1 MAQQEAEEE
10 YSYNRLI
17 DVYSEV
23 SEEARY
29 RDRLIHNSY
38 YLVVIAILLTWGN
51 AATLIYSRGLNLL
64 DPRFASPVLLASG
77 GSIVIVAA
85 VIHSYN
91 QKKRAAEILR
101 NRIETEYLDKYDPD
115 DLLKIHQNVV
125 HGDKGSDLETR
136 LRTGI
141 DIKRYSALSLYFGL
155 LLVAIG
161 LAYPLIL
168 ALL

>member
-1 MAQQEAEEE
+1 MGKQETEEE
-10 YSYNRLI
+10 YDYDKLI
-17 DVYSEV
+17 DIYSEV

-38 YLVVIAILLTWGN
+38 YLIVIAILLTWGN
-51 AATLIYSRGLNLL
+51 AATLIYSRGFDLL

-77 GSIVIVAA
+77 GSIFIVAA

-115 DLLKIHQNVV
+115 NILKIHQNVV
-125 HGDKGSDLETR
+125 HGDKGSNLEKR
-136 LRTGI
+136 LRAGI
-141 DIKRYSALSLYFGL
+141 DIKRFSALSLYFGL

-161 LAYPLIL
+161 LAYPLL